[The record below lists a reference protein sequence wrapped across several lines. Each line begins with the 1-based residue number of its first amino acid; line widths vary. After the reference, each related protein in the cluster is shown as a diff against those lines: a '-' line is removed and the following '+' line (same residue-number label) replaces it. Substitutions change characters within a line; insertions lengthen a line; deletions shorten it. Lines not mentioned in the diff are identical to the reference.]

1 MPTGGTA
8 SEEEEVL
15 LGGSEHL
22 CFGAAVEGEL
32 VPLFAHEYSSP

>member
-1 MPTGGTA
+1 MRSGGTA
-8 SEEEEVL
+8 SEEKVL

-22 CFGAAVEGEL
+22 YFGAAVEGEF